1 MFRHIVFTE
10 SSPNVGGQ
18 ELQLIQQ
25 MLALREQGIATT
37 LACRPG
43 GTVEQAARARG
54 VDTVAVAFRNSAH
67 LPSILRLRRLLRETQ
82 ASAVICHSGHDANNV
97 ALAARLLAHRPVIL
111 RSRTYLTGGQKPFSY
126 NVLVDATMVPS
137 RFMKDALLATPGIRA
152 DRIHVVYP
160 GIDFDAID
168 RGADAPLP
176 RPVERWLA
184 AAAGPVILQSAM
196 LRGEKGHLPM
206 LQAFARLHAI
216 YPDARYLIAGEGP
229 ERQAIEVQIA
239 ALGLTDAVMLAG
251 NVSPAHGLY
260 RCATLV
266 VMPSLSEPLGMSQIE
281 ALALG
286 VPVIA
291 SRVGGIP
298 ETVQDGV
305 TGLLVPP
312 GDVDAWADALLRALQ
327 DPVRMQTLAAAGCEA
342 VRQRFSVAANTR
354 GVLELIRRHDR
365 KG

>member
-25 MLALREQGIATT
+25 MLALQAQGMAAT

-43 GTVEQAARARG
+43 GRVEQAARARG
-54 VDTVAVAFRNSAH
+54 IDTHAVAFRNSAH
-67 LPSILRLRRLLRETQ
+67 LPSILRLRRLLRDTQ

-97 ALAARLLAHRPVIL
+97 ALAARLLCHRPAII
-111 RSRTYLTGGQKPFSY
+111 RSRTYLTGGQKPYSY
-126 NVLVDATMVPS
+126 NTLVDATMVPS
-137 RFMKDALLATPGIRA
+137 RFMKETLLATPGIRA
-152 DRIHVVYP
+152 DKIHVVYP

-168 RGADAPLP
+168 RGASEPLP
-176 RPVERWLA
+176 ETVERWLA
-184 AAAGPVILQSAM
+184 AAPGPVILQSAM

-206 LQAFARLHAI
+206 LRAFARLHDSHPA
-216 YPDARYLIAGEGP
+216 ARYLMAGEGP
-229 ERQAIEVQIA
+229 ARPAIEAEVA

-251 NVSPAHGLY
+251 NVTPAHGLY
-260 RCATLV
+260 RRATLV

-298 ETVQDGV
+298 ETVQDGE
-305 TGLLVPP
+305 TGLLVAP
-312 GDVDAWADALLRALQ
+312 GDVDAWADALQRALQ
-327 DPVRMQTLAAAGCEA
+327 QPAHMQALAAAGCA
-342 VRQRFSVAANTR
+342 DVRRRFSVAANTR